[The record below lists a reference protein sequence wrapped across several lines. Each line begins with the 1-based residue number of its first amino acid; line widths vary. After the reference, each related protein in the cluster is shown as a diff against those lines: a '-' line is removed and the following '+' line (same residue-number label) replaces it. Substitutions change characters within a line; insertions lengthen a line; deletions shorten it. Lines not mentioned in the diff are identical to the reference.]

1 MTYIR
6 GNSGLGGGGG
16 TGTITG
22 ITAGTGLT
30 GGGTS
35 GTVTLSL
42 SGSVVAPGN
51 YTLSSITVDSYGRI
65 TSASNGTAYAPGGT
79 DVAVADGGTGAS
91 TAAGARTNL
100 GAAASGN
107 WTGTGITG
115 GVTTIPSFDGSG
127 TPILVAAPSADQK
140 SNKFLGWNS
149 DGTLGWVSA
158 VVTSVALV
166 SGVDLIQDGYTREFI
181 TFAVG
186 DSATYD
192 ITTPGITIKFATGT
206 IS

>member
-6 GNSGLGGGGG
+6 GNSGFGGGGG
-16 TGTITG
+16 GSISG
-22 ITAGTGLT
+22 VTAGTGLV

-42 SGSVVAPGN
+42 SGSVVTPGSF
-51 YTLSSITVDSYGRI
+51 TLSSVTVDSYGRV
-65 TSASNGTAYAPGGT
+65 TAASNGTAYVPGGT
-79 DVAVADGGTGAS
+79 DVAVTDGGTGAS
-91 TAAGARTNL
+91 TADGARTNL

-115 GVTTIPSFDGSG
+115 GVTSIPSFDGSG
-127 TPILVAAPSADQK
+127 VPILVSAPSADQK

-166 SGVDLIQDGYTREFI
+166 SGTELIQDGYTREFI

-186 DSATYD
+186 DSASFD
-192 ITTPGITIKFATGT
+192 VITPGITVKFAAGT